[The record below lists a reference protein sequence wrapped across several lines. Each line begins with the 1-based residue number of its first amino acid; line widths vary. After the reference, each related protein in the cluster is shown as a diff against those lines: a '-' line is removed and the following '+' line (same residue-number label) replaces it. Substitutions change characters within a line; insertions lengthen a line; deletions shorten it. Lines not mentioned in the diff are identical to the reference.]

1 MLATRVPVVDD
12 DTSYSAIK
20 VRKSPEQTMGRD
32 AVRFGVSRQQSGVFW
47 SGVGTETYHIY
58 RIMHDKSHNKSNVIS
73 IKQHN
78 LSQRIVL
85 YFSYYHVQYNF
96 NIDSPLEK

>member
-1 MLATRVPVVDD
+1 
-12 DTSYSAIK
+12 
-20 VRKSPEQTMGRD
+20 MGRD

-47 SGVGTETYHIY
+47 SDIGTETYHIY
-58 RIMHDKSHNKSNVIS
+58 RIMHDKSHNKPNTIS
-73 IKQHN
+73 IKQHII
-78 LSQRIVL
+78 SQRIVL

>member
-58 RIMHDKSHNKSNVIS
+58 RIMHDKSHNKSNVSS
-73 IKQHN
+73 IK
-78 LSQRIVL
+78 
-85 YFSYYHVQYNF
+85 
-96 NIDSPLEK
+96 